1 MWKWQITPSL
11 LEETVPFRLRK
22 KGMLIQ
28 PEFYMMKLYAD
39 HLGDSLLESWNDVE
53 KVTIDM
59 PVDHRWP
66 KYGMIQKKE
75 RQIPLLDVA
84 VTRATD
90 DSVTAFVTNVS
101 PDQEMEA
108 LLELKECRRTYKR
121 LAVSTL
127 SGIRICMQITRRIRM
142 R

>member
-1 MWKWQITPSL
+1 
-11 LEETVPFRLRK
+11 
-22 KGMLIQ
+22 
-28 PEFYMMKLYAD
+28 
-39 HLGDSLLESWNDVE
+39 
-53 KVTIDM
+53 M

-108 LLELKECRRTYKR
+108 LLELKECSRTYKR

-127 SGIRICMQITRRIRM
+127 WHPDLHADNTQNPDEVKTVSRELPLENNACRITFPPHSINTVTFLP
-142 R
+142 